1 LLEKR
6 RPKTCDHFFCYVPP
20 KKLCELHPLRCN
32 FLIFF
37 LPPLPETKKVLLF
50 TALHKTA
57 QKTSTRRTPRQ
68 RWILKDITE
77 ETKMKRKDLFLFH
90 FFFFFLETSSNFAN
104 SMDSGL
110 EGSAII
116 PQMVA
121 SHHIGCSAR
130 RIHQISEPAVPLVLD
145 WITGEMRHLLL
156 LFFTFQLNKFSLSV
170 G

>member
-90 FFFFFLETSSNFAN
+90 FFFFLETSSNFAN
-104 SMDSGL
+104 SMGSGL
-110 EGSAII
+110 EAFSHNPRDGSVTPHWLFSQAYTPNIWT
-116 PQMVA
+116 
-121 SHHIGCSAR
+121 SGSSR
-130 RIHQISEPAVPLVLD
+130 TRLD
-145 WITGEMRHLLL
+145 YWGDETSSSS
-156 LFFTFQLNKFSLSV
+156 FFHFST
-170 G
+170 